1 MNMAEYN
8 GVWVFAEQRSGELQ
22 SGFIYWRFGAAL

>member
-1 MNMAEYN
+1 MGGGLKMNMAEYN

-22 SGFIYWRFGAAL
+22 KVKVED